1 VKKHFTAAVLMVGL
15 FVVSA
20 PLFAHHGN
28 AAYDYDK
35 TVTVKGVV
43 TEWIFG
49 NPHCFVKFDAKDEKG
64 EIQHWTVETGAAAY
78 SQASGWSKT
87 SLKPGDEVTVDIM
100 PAKNGLPIGR
110 MRRVI
115 LPDGKILKGDT
126 RFTI

>member
-1 VKKHFTAAVLMVGL
+1 MKKNFSAVVLMVGL
-15 FVVSA
+15 FVVCA